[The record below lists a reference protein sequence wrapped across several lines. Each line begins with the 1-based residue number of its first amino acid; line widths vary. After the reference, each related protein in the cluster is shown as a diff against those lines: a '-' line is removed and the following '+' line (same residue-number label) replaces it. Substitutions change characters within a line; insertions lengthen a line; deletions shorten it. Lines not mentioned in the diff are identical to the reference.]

1 MESLGHLFTDRA
13 LLDLALTHASVDG
26 AEPNERLEFLGD
38 AVLDLIVAEWLYV
51 EHPEKREGDMTKAKG
66 WIVSRKTL
74 ADAARDMGLWEAA
87 KKGRGLEGTT
97 PSRAV
102 LANLYEAFLGAI
114 YLDGGLE
121 PAKKFAL
128 MTLSTYLVR
137 GTRQADE
144 ASPKQALQEHV
155 QARGEDPP
163 RYELLE
169 ERSHLHVRA
178 FRMAAR
184 VGGQTYPAAWGRT
197 RKEAEGWAAHEA
209 LLVLRSQKARAR
221 TRRSER

>member
-1 MESLGHLFTDRA
+1 MEALGHRFTDRR

-121 PAKKFAL
+121 PAREFAL
-128 MTLSTYLVR
+128 ATLGSYLAR

-163 RYELLE
+163 SYELLD
-169 ERSHLHVRA
+169 ERSHLSVRA
-178 FRMAAR
+178 FKMSAV
-184 VGGQTYPAAWGRT
+184 VGGRTLPAAWGRT

-209 LLVLRSQKARAR
+209 LIVLRNEPERR
-221 TRRSER
+221 RRSRR

>member
-1 MESLGHLFTDRA
+1 MESLGHRFTDRA

-38 AVLDLIVAEWLYV
+38 TVLDLIVAEWLYH

-114 YLDGGLE
+114 YLDAGLE
-121 PAKKFAL
+121 PAREFAL
-128 MTLSTYLVR
+128 RTLSSYLAR
-137 GTRQADE
+137 GTRQAHE

-163 RYELLE
+163 DYELLE
-169 ERSHLHVRA
+169 ERTHLSVRA
-178 FRMAAR
+178 FRMRAI
-184 VGGQTYPAAWGRT
+184 VGRRSFPAAWGRT

-209 LLVLRSQKARAR
+209 LIVLRGGDEE
-221 TRRSER
+221 RRKGPSRR